1 MNHTS
6 DFNDEGKDEPVGI
19 TIYATYFV
27 FEVFFDLTGF
37 VTCLISVTRMIKVLR
52 PFYSISGTGVA
63 ASFLIY
69 CLCSFAREGVQ
80 AYLSYHVSLTSNVG
94 IQKYHLLFICA
105 GTTLNVIFVFFSTV
119 VTAQW
124 LLTKSKVNSNISENR
139 RYATL
144 TVIVLSGVFCF
155 INTTGICL
163 AVIAYFKNVKGN
175 IHNSKSALRFANYVN
190 LIILLNSAV
199 NPIVYLARK
208 KDMRIHISN
217 TLRKVTRIR
226 KQETVEETNMNTF

>member
-6 DFNDEGKDEPVGI
+6 DFNDEGKGGPVGI
-19 TIYATYFV
+19 TIYATYLIFG
-27 FEVFFDLTGF
+27 VFFDLTGF

-52 PFYSISGTGVA
+52 PFYSISGAGVA

-69 CLCSFAREGVQ
+69 CLCSFAREAAQ
-80 AYLSYHVSLTSNVG
+80 AYLSYNISLTSNVG
-94 IQKYHLLFICA
+94 IQKYHLLIICA
-105 GTTLNVIFVFFSTV
+105 GTSLNVIFVFISTV
-119 VTAQW
+119 VTARW

-144 TVIVLSGVFCF
+144 TVLILSGVFCF
-155 INTTGICL
+155 INTTGISL
-163 AVIAYFKNVKGN
+163 AIIGSFKNVKGN
-175 IHNSKSALRFANYVN
+175 IHNSESALRFANYVN
-190 LIILLNSAV
+190 MIILLNSAV

-208 KDMRIHISN
+208 RDMRIHISN

-226 KQETVEETNMNTF
+226 KQETVEGISMNTF